1 MKLAKKIPINI
12 ENRLLFQNKTP
23 EKSSV
28 ESFNTKEKQN
38 LNNVR
43 EVVKESYS
51 QRLEMMRDIDQ
62 KINPIKAELD
72 IFQKKVEEARK
83 KLAESKGD
91 KTQIEFTIMGEKI
104 IIKIES
110 NGSYQEYH
118 NNEPI
123 NFIEWAIS
131 KKAKDVQ

>member
-1 MKLAKKIPINI
+1 MKFINKNQKFS
-12 ENRLLFQNKTP
+12 ENRLIFQNKSPDQST
-23 EKSSV
+23 V
-28 ESFNTKEKQN
+28 DDFNKKEQQN

-43 EVVKESYS
+43 EVVKESYT

-83 KLAESKGD
+83 KIAGTKEAN
-91 KTQIEFTIMGEKI
+91 TQIEFQIMGENI
-104 IIKIES
+104 VIKMES

-118 NNEPI
+118 NEEPI
-123 NFIEWAIS
+123 NFIEWAIG
-131 KKAKDVQ
+131 KKAKDAQ